1 MRRLALALSLAPL
14 TTALAGGEGLSS
26 SYQPT
31 ATSAE
36 MVVYKSREKTL
47 SIGAKGQLYAAPL
60 VGSDAQA
67 RNGDPTD
74 AMGFGVGGAGLA
86 VAATLGADVELY
98 MGLDPLDGGQLDD
111 LRVRWTY
118 LKGEPNVGALGLGVA
133 QVPYSRSLSRSSSSM
148 RFMNKPISSGEAA
161 IGERVGLTAEG
172 QYYGGKLGYLLG
184 VYNGG
189 EEKTTN
195 RAGLAYGARLES
207 APLGPLAKLAAK
219 DLRVHLG
226 AGFVLD
232 QGPSVTTTALSGDLT
247 VQGPGGWGLFVEY
260 LMDTRAPLA
269 EPILPASLPGTVE
282 RNVLIVEGSAFAWRD
297 RLEVVARW
305 EQYDNNKALTDHGD
319 QNVITGG
326 ANLYFKG
333 HDLKL
338 QLNHIHRIEREGVN
352 LDNDVLLLGVAAAL

>member
-1 MRRLALALSLAPL
+1 MRWVLVSGALDSQWPPRWAP
-14 TTALAGGEGLSS
+14 TSS
-26 SYQPT
+26 STWGSIRST
-31 ATSAE
+31 ADSSTTSGCAGRT
-36 MVVYKSREKTL
+36 SR
-47 SIGAKGQLYAAPL
+47 GAQRRCARVGRGAGAVQPL
-60 VGSDAQA
+60 V
-67 RNGDPTD
+67 
-74 AMGFGVGGAGLA
+74 
-86 VAATLGADVELY
+86 
-98 MGLDPLDGGQLDD
+98 
-111 LRVRWTY
+111 
-118 LKGEPNVGALGLGVA
+118 VA
-133 QVPYSRSLSRSSSSM
+133 QLEHDAVHEQADQQRRSCHRW
-148 RFMNKPISSGEAA
+148 
-161 IGERVGLTAEG
+161 RVGLTAEG

-189 EEKTTN
+189 EERTTN

-282 RNVLIVEGSAFAWRD
+282 RNVLIVEGAPSHGETGS
-297 RLEVVARW
+297 EVVARW

>member
-1 MRRLALALSLAPL
+1 
-14 TTALAGGEGLSS
+14 
-26 SYQPT
+26 
-31 ATSAE
+31 
-36 MVVYKSREKTL
+36 
-47 SIGAKGQLYAAPL
+47 
-60 VGSDAQA
+60 
-67 RNGDPTD
+67 
-74 AMGFGVGGAGLA
+74 
-86 VAATLGADVELY
+86 
-98 MGLDPLDGGQLDD
+98 
-111 LRVRWTY
+111 
-118 LKGEPNVGALGLGVA
+118 
-133 QVPYSRSLSRSSSSM
+133 M

-282 RNVLIVEGSAFAWRD
+282 RNVLIVGERLRMARPARGGGPLGTVRQQQSAHRSRRPKRD
-297 RLEVVARW
+297 
-305 EQYDNNKALTDHGD
+305 
-319 QNVITGG
+319 
-326 ANLYFKG
+326 
-333 HDLKL
+333 
-338 QLNHIHRIEREGVN
+338 HRGRQP
-352 LDNDVLLLGVAAAL
+352 VL